1 MIHTVIIAG
10 GKGERFWPFS
20 TKEKPKQLLHVYSD
34 RSMLQ
39 DTIERVSELAPMK
52 QTLIVTGESIKNQIL
67 QHIPYIKD
75 ENVLAEPFGKNTCL
89 AVAFAATHLLKS
101 DPTATMVVLSA
112 DHFIQPKER
121 LLELLRCGVSIAQRD
136 DVLIT
141 IGINPTR
148 PETGYGYIEQG
159 DIYDTFDGIT
169 TFVVKQFKE
178 KPSRPLA
185 QQYYVGRSHLWN
197 SGMFVWTAN
206 SFMKA
211 VAKCRPQMHAQLME
225 YQTKIGTS
233 EEMEA
238 RLKLFEEA
246 ENISVDV
253 AILEAASN
261 VLVIRG
267 DLIWD
272 DIGSWLAL
280 ERINAKDKDN
290 NVTIGETVLH
300 DSYEITAVNAGGGII
315 ATLGVSDLVIVK
327 TDRVVLVAHKT
338 KVAEIK
344 SLLARLKEDERLEQY
359 L

>member
-20 TKEKPKQLLHVYSD
+20 TREKPKQLLHVYSD

-39 DTIERVSELAPMK
+39 DTIDRVSPLAPMK
-52 QTLIVTGESIKNQIL
+52 QTLIVTGESIKSQIL
-67 QHIPYIKD
+67 QHIPSVKESNI
-75 ENVLAEPFGKNTCL
+75 LAEPFGKNTCL
-89 AVAFAATHLLKS
+89 AVAFAAAHLQKA
-101 DPTATMVVLSA
+101 DPEAVMVVLSA
-112 DHFIQPKER
+112 DHFIQPQER
-121 LLELLRCGVSIAQRD
+121 LLELLKCGADIAQRE

-159 DIYDTFDGIT
+159 ELYDTFEGISV
-169 TFVVKQFKE
+169 FAVKQFKE

-197 SGMFVWTAN
+197 SGMFIWSAKTLL
-206 SFMKA
+206 KA
-211 VAKCRPQMHAQLME
+211 LTNCRPQMYAQLME
-225 YQTKIGTS
+225 YQAKIGTTD
-233 EEMEA
+233 EMPA
-238 RLKLFEEA
+238 RTKLFEEA
-246 ENISVDV
+246 ESVSVDV

-261 VLVIRG
+261 VLVIKG

-290 NVTIGETVLH
+290 NVTIGDTLLQ
-300 DSYEITAVNAGGGII
+300 DSYEITAVNAGGGLL
-315 ATLGVSDLVIVK
+315 ATFGVSDLVIVK

-338 KVAEIK
+338 KVADIK
-344 SLLARLKEDERLEQY
+344 ALLARLKEDERFEQY

>member
-1 MIHTVIIAG
+1 MIYTVIIAG

-20 TKEKPKQLLHVYSD
+20 TREKPKQLLHIYSN

-39 DTIERVSELAPMK
+39 DTIERVVDFVPLE
-52 QTLIVTGESIKNQIL
+52 QTLIVTGESIKSQIL
-67 QHIPYIKD
+67 EHIPFVKEANI
-75 ENVLAEPFGKNTCL
+75 LAEPFGKNTCL
-89 AVAFAATHLLKS
+89 AIAFGAAHLLKS
-101 DPTATMVVLSA
+101 DPEAVMVVLSA

-121 LLELLRCGVSIAQRD
+121 LLEILKCGVTIAQRD

-159 DIYDTFDGIT
+159 ELYDTFDNIST
-169 TFVVKQFKE
+169 YVVKQFKE

-197 SGMFVWTAN
+197 SGMFIWTA
-206 SFMKA
+206 KA
-211 VAKCRPQMHAQLME
+211 LLNAVSQCRPQMYAQLME
-225 YQTKIGTS
+225 YSAKIGTP
-233 EEMEA
+233 EESDA
-238 RLKLFEEA
+238 RLKLFQQA

-253 AILEAASN
+253 AILEAAPN
-261 VLVIRG
+261 VVVIKG

-280 ERINAKDKDN
+280 ERINPKDKDN
-290 NVTIGETVLH
+290 NVTIGDTVLH
-300 DSYEITAVNAGGGII
+300 DSYEITAVNASNGIV

-338 KVAEIK
+338 KVGDIK
-344 SLLARLKEDERLEQY
+344 TLLERLKEDKDLEQY